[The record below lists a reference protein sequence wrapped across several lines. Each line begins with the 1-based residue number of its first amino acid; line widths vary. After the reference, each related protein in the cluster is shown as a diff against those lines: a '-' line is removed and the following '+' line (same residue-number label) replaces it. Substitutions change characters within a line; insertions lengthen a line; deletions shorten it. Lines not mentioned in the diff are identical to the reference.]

1 MPSRRNEPHPP
12 HSQPSDPVAIVRNLN
27 SETVELEG
35 CKISKRE
42 AHLTLLYMRSIKG
55 EISASVELQ
64 RIRERSGAN
73 VPREAVGCLVVPG
86 MLDLVDFTKLA
97 FEQQAKF
104 RERNY
109 GNDVS

>member
-1 MPSRRNEPHPP
+1 MPSRRNDPRNT
-12 HSQPSDPVAIVRNLN
+12 HSRPSDAIAIVQNLN
-27 SETVELEG
+27 SETVELDG
-35 CKISKRE
+35 RKINKRE

-55 EISASVELQ
+55 DITASVELQ

-73 VPREAVGCLVVPG
+73 APQEAVGCLVVPG
-86 MLDLVDFTKLA
+86 MLDLEEFTKLA
-97 FEQQAKF
+97 FEQQAQF

>member
-1 MPSRRNEPHPP
+1 MPSRRSDSRNRQ
-12 HSQPSDPVAIVRNLN
+12 SQPADAIAIVRSLN

-35 CKISKRE
+35 RKISKRE

-73 VPREAVGCLVVPG
+73 VPQEAVGCLVVPG
-86 MLDLVDFTKLA
+86 MLELEEFTKLA
-97 FEQQAKF
+97 LEQQAQF

-109 GNDVS
+109 GSDAS